1 MDADGRGM
9 ASPIRVDPPLSAA
22 LLGRS
27 RLWGHM
33 LFPGAREKPPWS
45 VFAREHFL
53 VQWPLVPGQLV
64 GHFNA
69 IAIGIAEI
77 NANRDAVVRHMID
90 SDVFFFKAL
99 IHLLQ
104 IVQAMHH
111 PRH

>member
-1 MDADGRGM
+1 MNADGRGR
-9 ASPIRVDPPLSAA
+9 ASPIRVYPRLSAA
-22 LLGRS
+22 LSGRS

-45 VFAREHFL
+45 AFAREHFF

-69 IAIGIAEI
+69 IAVGIAEI
-77 NANRDAVVRHMID
+77 NANGDAMVRHMIN
-90 SDVFFFKAL
+90 SDVLLFEAL

-104 IVQAMHH
+104 IVQA
-111 PRH
+111 